1 MTEIV
6 KFYPLDAAKN
16 PDHVLEQALNIYED
30 VFIIGWDKEGRL
42 DARSSLGL
50 QGKDLLWLIEV
61 FKKKLL
67 DGDYSE
73 E

>member
-1 MTEIV
+1 MTEII
-6 KFYPLDAAKN
+6 KFYPSDAAKN
-16 PDHVLEQALNIYED
+16 PDNVLEQALNIYED

-67 DGDYSE
+67 NGDYSE